1 MKRTIISLTHKDKST
16 AVFKVWGAPEDVERT
31 ILENFM
37 TRGVTSLAV
46 ADGLVDGEE
55 KEVTILIFKDDI
67 AYIRLAEWEKD
78 NE

>member
-1 MKRTIISLTHKDKST
+1 MKITIVNLTHKDKDT
-16 AVFKVWGAPEDVERT
+16 VELKVWGAPEDVERT

-37 TRGVTSLAV
+37 TRGVTSLAL
-46 ADGLVDGEE
+46 ADGLVGGEE
-55 KEVTILIFKDDI
+55 KEVTVLIFKDDI

>member
-1 MKRTIISLTHKDKST
+1 MKITTVYLTHKDKST
-16 AVFKVWGAPEDVERT
+16 SKLNVWGAPEDVERT

-37 TRGVTSLAV
+37 TRGVTSLAL

-67 AYIRLAEWEKD
+67 AYIALAEWEKD